1 MTPGHGWSDIGWKVS
16 SVQQGVYDYSPEAG
30 EEARV
35 QAERG
40 WGQGQ
45 AILMLGSTSS
55 FTAMA
60 PHTLFTWGTWGPG
73 WGCGRGG
80 TWRRRC

>member
-1 MTPGHGWSDIGWKVS
+1 MVLGRWVTRGHGWSNTGWKVS
-16 SVQQGVYDYSPEAG
+16 SVQQGVYDYSLEAG

-35 QAERG
+35 QAKQG

-45 AILMLGSTSS
+45 AILVLGSTSS

-60 PHTLFTWGTWGPG
+60 PHTLFTWGP
-73 WGCGRGG
+73 
-80 TWRRRC
+80 

>member
-1 MTPGHGWSDIGWKVS
+1 M
-16 SVQQGVYDYSPEAG
+16 QQGVYDYSLEAG

-35 QAERG
+35 QAKQG

-45 AILMLGSTSS
+45 AILVLGSTSS

-60 PHTLFTWGTWGPG
+60 PHTLFTWGP
-73 WGCGRGG
+73 
-80 TWRRRC
+80 

>member
-1 MTPGHGWSDIGWKVS
+1 M
-16 SVQQGVYDYSPEAG
+16 QQGASDYSPEAG

-35 QAERG
+35 QAEQG

-45 AILMLGSTSS
+45 ASLVPGSTSS
-55 FTAMA
+55 FTATA
-60 PHTLFTWGTWGPG
+60 PHPPFTWGPWGPG

-80 TWRRRC
+80 TWRRC